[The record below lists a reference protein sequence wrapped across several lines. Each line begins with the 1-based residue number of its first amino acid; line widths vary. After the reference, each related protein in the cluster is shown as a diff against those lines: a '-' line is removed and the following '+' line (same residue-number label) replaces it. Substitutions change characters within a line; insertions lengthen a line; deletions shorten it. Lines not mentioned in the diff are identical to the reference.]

1 MGIFQKLYR
10 KKDASRDAT
19 VADADPADAKGADK
33 AVDGSGNEDDTALSN
48 QLQGL
53 RGELKSKLPEPEQ
66 FLSFD
71 QALADREGG
80 AEDDETAPGK
90 FPNSPRVL
98 VRYGAIVTI
107 ATLVIVAALVVFL
120 RADVPN
126 VIGQTAVEASE
137 AIAEAGLNVEIFE
150 EETPDVPDGQVM
162 TTAPGPG
169 EVTMRGTTV
178 VIRVARNTNE
188 VAVPNVRGKT
198 LTDARETLTSTRLNT
213 QVKRTFDN
221 SVPEGTV
228 VGFLPVTGTLVPP
241 GSSVTLLVSAG
252 TLDTAIEVP
261 RVIGLTEDAARSA
274 LEQMGFNPVFYHAY
288 SSRGEVD
295 YVVAQT
301 PGGANTV
308 APGSPVLVM
317 ISMGNS
323 TSGLAVPD
331 ITEQDRASASRA
343 IESSGFLPEGFGIID
358 DNVAAG
364 AVISQMPPAQDSFLR
379 RDESLGFLFSVG
391 GQTHAE
397 VPRLL
402 GLSQA
407 EAFRIIRDAGFM
419 PVLSASDAAIHA
431 DSSQEYLNLEGNVI
445 TQQFP
450 AAGSQY
456 QIGLPVLMYLS
467 AQD

>member
-1 MGIFQKLYR
+1 MGLFKKLYR
-10 KKDASRDAT
+10 KKDADKGAAT
-19 VADADPADAKGADK
+19 DTGAASASDADKDVAGAR
-33 AVDGSGNEDDTALSN
+33 NEDDAALSD

-53 RGELKSKLPEPEQ
+53 RGELKSTLPEPEQ

-71 QALADREGG
+71 QAVADREGSD
-80 AEDDETAPGK
+80 EDDETAPGK

-98 VRYGAIVTI
+98 LRYGAIT
-107 ATLVIVAALVVFL
+107 TVAALLIVGVLVIFL
-120 RADVPN
+120 RVDVPN

-137 AIAEAGLNVEIFE
+137 AIAGVGLNVEIFE
-150 EETPDVPDGQVM
+150 EETLDVPDGQVM
-162 TTAPGPG
+162 TTSPGPG
-169 EVTMRGTTV
+169 EAAMRGTTV
-178 VIRVARNTNE
+178 VIRVAQNVNE

-198 LTDARETLTSTRLNT
+198 LIDARESLTSLRLTT

-221 SVPEGTV
+221 SVPEGTI
-228 VGFLPVTGTLVPP
+228 VGFLPTTGTLVPA

-274 LEQMGFNPVFYHAY
+274 LEQMGFNPVFYYAY
-288 SSRGEVD
+288 SSRGEID

-301 PGGANTV
+301 PGGTNTV

-317 ISMGNS
+317 VSMGNS

-331 ITEQDRASASRA
+331 ITEQDRAVASTNITTR
-343 IESSGFLPEGFGIID
+343 GFLPEGFGIID
-358 DNVAAG
+358 DSVAAG
-364 AVISQMPPAQDSFLR
+364 IVISQMPPAQDSFLR
-379 RDESLGFLFSVG
+379 SHESVGFLFSMG
-391 GQTHAE
+391 GQIQAE

-407 EAFRIIRDAGFM
+407 EAFELVRDAGFM
-419 PVLSASDAAIHA
+419 PVLAASSVAAHN
-431 DSSQEYLNLEGNVI
+431 DLGQEHMDLEGSVI

-456 QIGLPVLMYLS
+456 QIGLPVLMYLP